1 MSESIKNSIMEDK
14 RMNLVKIENKNTM
27 TSREVAEITGK
38 EHKNVLRDIK
48 DEIEKL
54 EKQGIRAERIYR

>member
-54 EKQGIRAERIYR
+54 EKQGIRAHF

>member
-1 MSESIKNSIMEDK
+1 MSESIKNSIMEDI